1 MFFLRK
7 KLIILKQQIKKTKSQ
22 LVTFAIR
29 NQHGAFKG
37 LMFWMVSLEFLIV
50 LKIKFTLEYIVNQ
63 HDKNQRENIQIKF
76 NWKLKSN

>member
-29 NQHGAFKG
+29 NQHDAFKG
-37 LMFWMVSLEFLIV
+37 LLFWMVSLEFLIV
-50 LKIKFTLEYIVNQ
+50 LKIHSAI
-63 HDKNQRENIQIKF
+63 
-76 NWKLKSN
+76 